1 MDGNRDLHGD
11 EQLSAQGKSY
21 FYLLRANLARDLFG
35 EDDPRIVEN
44 LYQAV
49 AQDPKQ
55 GNQAL
60 NPLLDR
66 LFNDGDNCA
75 FLDLVESHYPKASDI
90 PPGLLSRVRSVRA
103 RGCENDKADKAENI

>member
-1 MDGNRDLHGD
+1 M
-11 EQLSAQGKSY
+11 
-21 FYLLRANLARDLFG
+21 RANLARDLSARTIRASSKIYTK
-35 EDDPRIVEN
+35 PWRKI
-44 LYQAV
+44 
-49 AQDPKQ
+49 PKQ

-90 PPGLLSRVRSVRA
+90 PPVLLSRVRSVRA